1 MGPVGIG
8 HSLKV
13 KEATMAS
20 VRDTNKI
27 SVVDKRPHNV
37 DKNCRHCDLPQTSK
51 VATSKMDHRSRWGHA
66 VLPRPTYNVTNVAEK
81 KILDGSQNLSL
92 ARSIDVPLIE
102 KDARRKASKEEFSD
116 RFHVLELP
124 CGSVETPREQ

>member
-1 MGPVGIG
+1 M
-8 HSLKV
+8 
-13 KEATMAS
+13 
-20 VRDTNKI
+20 
-27 SVVDKRPHNV
+27 
-37 DKNCRHCDLPQTSK
+37 
-51 VATSKMDHRSRWGHA
+51 
-66 VLPRPTYNVTNVAEK
+66 TNVAEK